1 MKNTL
6 ERPPRTIM
14 EVYQSLPEG
23 TLAELIE
30 NVIYMSPSPAYN
42 HQEVL
47 MEIASQ
53 LRNLLKEKD
62 IGKLI
67 VAPFDVYLDDTS
79 NAVQP
84 DIVIVL
90 KNNAGHLNE
99 NGYFHGVPD
108 LVVEILSPANRDHD
122 LIVKKKIYQRFGVKE
137 YWIVDP
143 QTKVSIGFSLD
154 NNQYIKIAEAISELD
169 SRLLSVKIKF

>member
-53 LRNLLKEKD
+53 LRDLLKEKD
-62 IGKLI
+62 TGKLI
-67 VAPFDVYLDDTS
+67 IAPFDIYLDDTS

-90 KNNAGHLNE
+90 KSNPGHLNE

-108 LVVEILSPANRDHD
+108 LIVEILSPSNRDHD

-137 YWIVDP
+137 YWIIDP
-143 QTKVSIGFSLD
+143 QTKVSTGYRLD
-154 NNQYIKIAEAISELD
+154 
-169 SRLLSVKIKF
+169 